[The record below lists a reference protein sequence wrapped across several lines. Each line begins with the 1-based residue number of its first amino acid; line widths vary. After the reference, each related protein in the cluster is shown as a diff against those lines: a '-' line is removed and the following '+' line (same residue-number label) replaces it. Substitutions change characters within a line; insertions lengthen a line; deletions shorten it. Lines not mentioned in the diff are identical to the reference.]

1 MRVNPDG
8 SLSSG
13 AGFAE
18 ALLSFR
24 YLFRIGFSSPCLV
37 VAGDKVM
44 AGETPASPA
53 TLELG

>member
-1 MRVNPDG
+1 MRVNPNG

-13 AGFAE
+13 VGFAE

-24 YLFRIGFSSPCLV
+24 YLFRISFSSPRLV

-44 AGETPASPA
+44 AGETPANPA
-53 TLELG
+53 TMEQG